1 VSFTGS
7 TFTGRKVLELSAAS
21 NLKPVGL
28 ELGGKSPIIVFD
40 DVINMEK
47 AITDSYY
54 ALYLSP
60 SFLSFSCTSPMSSQ
74 VIVLRFWNAGQ
85 CCSAGS
91 RIFVHEKIYDE
102 FVEKSVAM
110 VWTIFSH
117 CFLPFSDWCN

>member
-7 TFTGRKVLELSAAS
+7 TFTGRKVMELSAAS

-54 ALYLSP
+54 ALYGFSRSRSRSLRRP
-60 SFLSFSCTSPMSSQ
+60 PLFL
-74 VIVLRFWNAGQ
+74 V
-85 CCSAGS
+85 
-91 RIFVHEKIYDE
+91 
-102 FVEKSVAM
+102 
-110 VWTIFSH
+110 
-117 CFLPFSDWCN
+117 